1 MLRLLAILLTFFSL
15 YTALDCYQCFYGFG
29 SSFFSPSNS
38 TSNPQTDFVSWVI
51 LITHFL
57 QMISFLAL
65 SYYGASSILNN
76 RREYASNTWLYIG
89 VFASLLYIL
98 EYIAWA
104 MPLRLVEGFE
114 STNSFISRFINSIV
128 YQSKHNLFQFLA
140 YASFFGLFAKFKS
153 EVVK

>member
-1 MLRLLAILLTFFSL
+1 MKKLLAILLTFFSL

-29 SSFFSPSNS
+29 SSFFRPSNS
-38 TSNPQTDFVSWVI
+38 TNPQTTFASWLI
-51 LITHFL
+51 LITHFF
-57 QMISFLAL
+57 QMCSFFTL
-65 SYYGASSILNN
+65 SYYGASAILNIN
-76 RREYASNTWLYIG
+76 REYASNTWLYIG
-89 VFASLLYIL
+89 VFTSLLYIL

-140 YASFFGLFAKFKS
+140 YASFFGLFAQFKS
-153 EVVK
+153 KVVK